1 MHLANAGYCNICGTQ
16 TRFVAATAWLR
27 DDYQCVRCK
36 TIPRQRA
43 LLHILNLMRPNWRSL
58 VLHESSPSIRYYA
71 EQARSYT
78 CSFFFDDVPPGGHDE
93 EGRLCQ
99 NLEALVFPDGVF
111 DVFITQDVLEHV
123 FSPDRALAEIMRVL
137 KPGGLHIFTAPKH
150 KNILRSYPRAQL
162 VNGTIQHLQEP
173 TYHQNPIG
181 DNRSLVT
188 WDYGADFDDLI
199 TAWSGYCT
207 STYVIRDRNR
217 GLDGEFLEVFAV
229 SKDEANLIKVR

>member
-123 FSPDRALAEIMRVL
+123 FSQTGRWRKLCGCLNRVDCTYSQPPSIRIFSAAILALSWSM
-137 KPGGLHIFTAPKH
+137 
-150 KNILRSYPRAQL
+150 
-162 VNGTIQHLQEP
+162 EP
-173 TYHQNPIG
+173 YSI
-181 DNRSLVT
+181 
-188 WDYGADFDDLI
+188 
-199 TAWSGYCT
+199 C
-207 STYVIRDRNR
+207 RNR
-217 GLDGEFLEVFAV
+217 PT
-229 SKDEANLIKVR
+229 IRTR